1 MTTRVLV
8 TGATGFVAGHCIAE
22 LLDHGYA
29 VRGTVRDL
37 GAEADRA
44 HLTEAARRAGGELEF
59 VAASLDDDTGW
70 AEAVTGCDTVLH
82 VASPFPSGPPRHER
96 DLIEPA
102 VDGTL
107 RVLRAAAAAGV
118 RRVVLTSSVAAV
130 AYGHDVDAR
139 RTEADWSVVDRVP
152 AYQKSKTL
160 AERAAWEYIGSLTG
174 TTVPE
179 LVVVNPGMILGPLLA
194 ARTSTSHEPV
204 RRLLTRADPGSVRTG
219 WTPVDVRDLA
229 VAHRL
234 AMEVPEAAGNRYI
247 CAGEP
252 LWMPDL
258 AAMLARDYNPQGF
271 RVPTRVLPN
280 WVVRLAA
287 VFDKTIR
294 LTLPVLGRTEYVSAD
309 KARRELGWTMRPI
322 EETVRDTADSLIAAG
337 IVTAPG
343 PRRAQPV
350 AAARAVSATPGV
362 AGPGSPGA

>member
-29 VRGTVRDL
+29 VRATVRDL
-37 GAEADRA
+37 TAHAKRA
-44 HLTEAARRAGGELEF
+44 HLTELARRTGGDLEF
-59 VAASLDDDTGW
+59 VAASLDDDAGW
-70 AEAVTGCDTVLH
+70 AAAVADCDAVLH
-82 VASPFPSGPPRHER
+82 VASPFPSTPPDNEQ

-102 VDGTL
+102 VQGTL
-107 RVLRAAAAAGV
+107 RVLRAAASAGV

-130 AYGHDVDAR
+130 AYGHDVDEV
-139 RTEADWSVVDRVP
+139 RTEDDWSVVDRVS

-160 AERAAWEYIGSLTG
+160 AERAAWDFIESSSTA
-174 TTVPE
+174 TE
-179 LVVVNPGMILGPLLA
+179 LVVLNPGMILGPLLE

-204 RRLLTRADPGSVRTG
+204 RRLLARDVPGSVQTG

-247 CAGEP
+247 CAADP
-252 LWMPDL
+252 LWMGEL
-258 AAMLARDYNPQGF
+258 ARLLARDYEDF

-280 WVVRLAA
+280 WLIRVVA
-287 VFDKTIR
+287 VFDKGVR
-294 LTLPVLGRTEYVSAD
+294 LTVPVLGRTEHVSAD
-309 KARRELGWTMRPI
+309 KARRELGWSMRPI
-322 EETVRDTADSLIAAG
+322 EDTVRDTADSLIAFG

-343 PRRAQPV
+343 KSASSP
-350 AAARAVSATPGV
+350 AAAGTR
-362 AGPGSPGA
+362 

>member
-1 MTTRVLV
+1 MTTMTTRVLV

-29 VRGTVRDL
+29 VRATVRDL
-37 GAEADRA
+37 AAHTTRA
-44 HLTEAARRAGGELEF
+44 HLTELARRTGGELEF
-59 VAASLDDDTGW
+59 VAASLGDDTGW
-70 AEAVTGCDTVLH
+70 AAAVTGCDIVLH
-82 VASPFPSGPPRHER
+82 VASPFPATPPENEQ

-102 VDGTL
+102 VQGTL

-130 AYGHDVDAR
+130 AYGHDVDEV
-139 RTEADWSVVDRVP
+139 RTERDWSVVDRIP

-160 AERAAWEYIGSLTG
+160 AERAAWDFVESLPAASG
-174 TTVPE
+174 LE
-179 LVVVNPGMILGPLLA
+179 LVVVNPGMILGPLLE

-204 RRLLTRADPGSVRTG
+204 RRLLARDVPGSVKTG

-247 CAGEP
+247 CATDP
-252 LWMPDL
+252 LWMGEL
-258 AAMLARDYNPQGF
+258 AGLLARDYAAEGF

-280 WVVRLAA
+280 WVVRLVA
-287 VFDKTIR
+287 VFDKGVR
-294 LTLPVLGRTEYVSAD
+294 LTVPVLGRTEHVSAD

-322 EETVRDTADSLIAAG
+322 EQTVRDTADSLIAFG

-343 PRRAQPV
+343 RLATSSRA
-350 AAARAVSATPGV
+350 AVGTR
-362 AGPGSPGA
+362 

>member
-1 MTTRVLV
+1 MTTMTTRVLV

-29 VRGTVRDL
+29 VRATVRDL
-37 GAEADRA
+37 AAHATRA
-44 HLTEAARRAGGELEF
+44 HLTELARRTGGELEF
-59 VAASLDDDTGW
+59 VAASLDDDAGW
-70 AEAVTGCDTVLH
+70 AAAVTGCDTVLH
-82 VASPFPSGPPRHER
+82 VASPFPAAPPEDEQ

-102 VDGTL
+102 VQGTL

-130 AYGHDVDAR
+130 AYGHDTDEV
-139 RTEADWSVVDRVP
+139 RTEDDWSVVERIP

-160 AERAAWEYIGSLTG
+160 AERAAWDFVESL
-174 TTVPE
+174 PAASDLE
-179 LVVVNPGMILGPLLA
+179 LVVVNPGIILGPLLE

-204 RRLLTRADPGSVRTG
+204 RRLLARAVPGSVKTG

-247 CAGEP
+247 CAADP
-252 LWMPDL
+252 LWMGEL
-258 AAMLARDYNPQGF
+258 AGLLARDYAAEGF

-280 WVVRLAA
+280 WVIRVVA
-287 VFDKTIR
+287 VFDKGVR
-294 LTLPVLGRTEYVSAD
+294 LTVPVLGRTEHVSAD

-322 EETVRDTADSLIAAG
+322 EDTVRDTADSLIAFG

-343 PRRAQPV
+343 RPAKSS
-350 AAARAVSATPGV
+350 RAVVGTR
-362 AGPGSPGA
+362 

>member
-29 VRGTVRDL
+29 VRATVRDL
-37 GAEADRA
+37 AAHTTRA
-44 HLTEAARRAGGELEF
+44 HLTELARRTGGELEF
-59 VAASLDDDTGW
+59 VAASLDDDAGW
-70 AEAVTGCDTVLH
+70 AAAVADCDTVLH
-82 VASPFPSGPPRHER
+82 VASPFPATPPEHER
-96 DLIEPA
+96 ELIEPA
-102 VDGTL
+102 VGGTL

-130 AYGHDVDAR
+130 AYGHDVDAV
-139 RTEADWSVVDRVP
+139 RTEDDWSVVDRIP

-160 AERAAWEYIGSLTG
+160 AERAAWDFIENSP
-174 TTVPE
+174 TTTE
-179 LVVVNPGMILGPLLA
+179 LVVVNPGMILGPLLE

-204 RRLLTRADPGSVRTG
+204 RRLLARDVPGSVNTG

-234 AMEVPEAAGNRYI
+234 AMEVPAAAGNRYI
-247 CAGEP
+247 CAAEP
-252 LWMPDL
+252 LWMGEL
-258 AAMLARDYNPQGF
+258 AQRLARDYNPQGF

-280 WVVRLAA
+280 LLIRLVA
-287 VFDKTIR
+287 VFDKGVR
-294 LTLPVLGRTEYVSAD
+294 LTVPVLGRTEHVSAD

-322 EETVRDTADSLIAAG
+322 EDTIRDTADSLIAFG

-343 PRRAQPV
+343 RRATSSR
-350 AAARAVSATPGV
+350 AAVGTR
-362 AGPGSPGA
+362 